1 MVVNLRVDERLIH
14 GQVVTSWLKSLNVS
28 RIVVA
33 NDAAAK
39 DEIQKMSL
47 LMAVPAG
54 QKCMVADMESAIK
67 VLNDPRG
74 ESIRMLVVCDSPY
87 DALELVKNVKGITE
101 VNLVNYGSL
110 VGSSSKRKQYAKGLF
125 LDDNDMQCIQDLIA
139 AGATVYNQSL
149 PDNPKKKIV

>member
-1 MVVNLRVDERLIH
+1 MVVHLRVDERLIH
-14 GQVVTSWLKSLNVS
+14 GQVVTSWLKSLSVS

-54 QKCMVADMESAIK
+54 QKCMVADMETAVK
-67 VLNDPRG
+67 VLSDPRG
-74 ESIRMLVVCDSPY
+74 KDIRMLVVCDSPY
-87 DALELVKNVKGITE
+87 DALRLVRDAPGITE

-110 VGSSSKRKQYAKGLF
+110 VPGESKRKQYAKGLF
-125 LDDNDMQCIQDLIA
+125 LDEKDLQCVEDLA
-139 AGATVYNQSL
+139 KAGAAVYNQTL
-149 PDNPKKKIV
+149 PDNPKKKMI